1 MFQWLCAGLFLQPPL
16 PHAAGSRSCPFVGM
30 FTSLR
35 LLGVQLSSGETVP
48 GDVST
53 GNTDGGPV
61 GASGKDRRAS
71 GERGRDG
78 QADISGGVIAVPMA
92 AH

>member
-1 MFQWLCAGLFLQPPL
+1 M
-16 PHAAGSRSCPFVGM
+16 
-30 FTSLR
+30 
-35 LLGVQLSSGETVP
+35 P

-53 GNTDGGPV
+53 GNADGGPV
-61 GASGKDRRAS
+61 GASGKDLRAS
-71 GERGRDG
+71 GERGRGG

>member
-16 PHAAGSRSCPFVGM
+16 PHAAGSRSCLYVGM

-35 LLGVQLSSGETVP
+35 LLGVQLSLGETVP

-53 GNTDGGPV
+53 RNKDGGPV
-61 GASGKDRRAS
+61 GASG
-71 GERGRDG
+71 ERGRGG